1 MPKIYPRK
9 KRTAKKHGA
18 MCRFLSKWG
27 VFMTR
32 STKAAIIGL
41 LVVLIVAA
49 VAFVWYLAQPQTL
62 VDTDTLLVVRDG
74 STITVHDLVA
84 DEVYNTFRIVR
95 VRRSEGVTESHTA
108 IDTATI
114 SIDTIPH
121 GGLKIID
128 KTSRTVYIVKRKC
141 VSMNP

>member
-1 MPKIYPRK
+1 
-9 KRTAKKHGA
+9 
-18 MCRFLSKWG
+18 
-27 VFMTR
+27 MTR
-32 STKAAIIGL
+32 STKAAVVGL
-41 LVVLIVAA
+41 LLVLILAA
-49 VAFVWYLAQPQTL
+49 VAFAWYILQPQVL
-62 VDTDTLLVVRDG
+62 VDTDTLSVVRDG
-74 STITVHDLVA
+74 STITVTDIVA
-84 DEVYNTFRIVR
+84 DEVHTFKIVR
-95 VRRSEGVTESHTA
+95 VRRSEGVTESHRA

>member
-1 MPKIYPRK
+1 
-9 KRTAKKHGA
+9 
-18 MCRFLSKWG
+18 
-27 VFMTR
+27 MTR
-32 STKAAIIGL
+32 FAKLAVAVL
-41 LVVLIVAA
+41 LLVLIVAA
-49 VAFVWYLAQPQTL
+49 VAFVWYIFQPQVL
-62 VDTDTLLVVRDG
+62 IDADTLSVVRDG

-84 DEVYNTFRIVR
+84 DEVHTFKIVR

-128 KTSRTVYIVKRKC
+128 KTAGKMYIVKRKC
-141 VSMNP
+141 ISMNP

>member
-1 MPKIYPRK
+1 
-9 KRTAKKHGA
+9 
-18 MCRFLSKWG
+18 
-27 VFMTR
+27 MTR
-32 STKAAIIGL
+32 STKAAVIGL

-84 DEVYNTFRIVR
+84 DEVHTFKIVR

-121 GGLKIID
+121 GGLRITD
-128 KTSRTVYIVKRKC
+128 KTAGMVYIVKRKC

>member
-1 MPKIYPRK
+1 
-9 KRTAKKHGA
+9 
-18 MCRFLSKWG
+18 
-27 VFMTR
+27 MTR
-32 STKAAIIGL
+32 STKAAVIGL

-84 DEVYNTFRIVR
+84 DEVHTFKIVR
-95 VRRSEGVTESHTA
+95 VRRSEGVTESHRA
-108 IDTATI
+108 VDTATV

-121 GGLKIID
+121 GGLKITD
-128 KTSRTVYIVKRKC
+128 KTAGMVYIVKRKC

>member
-1 MPKIYPRK
+1 
-9 KRTAKKHGA
+9 
-18 MCRFLSKWG
+18 
-27 VFMTR
+27 MTR
-32 STKAAIIGL
+32 STKAAVIGL

-84 DEVYNTFRIVR
+84 DEVHTFKIVR

-108 IDTATI
+108 VDTATI

-121 GGLKIID
+121 GGLKLTD
-128 KTSRTVYIVKRKC
+128 KTAEKVYIVRR
-141 VSMNP
+141 VGYG

>member
-1 MPKIYPRK
+1 
-9 KRTAKKHGA
+9 
-18 MCRFLSKWG
+18 
-27 VFMTR
+27 MTR
-32 STKAAIIGL
+32 STKAAVIGL
-41 LVVLIVAA
+41 LLVLIVAA

-62 VDTDTLLVVRDG
+62 VDTDTLLVARDG

-84 DEVYNTFRIVR
+84 DEVYTFRIVR

-121 GGLKIID
+121 GGLKITD
-128 KTSRTVYIVKRKC
+128 KTAGVVYLVKRKC

>member
-1 MPKIYPRK
+1 
-9 KRTAKKHGA
+9 
-18 MCRFLSKWG
+18 
-27 VFMTR
+27 MTR
-32 STKAAIIGL
+32 STKAAVIGL
-41 LVVLIVAA
+41 LLVLIVAA

-62 VDTDTLLVVRDG
+62 VDTDTLLVARDG

-84 DEVYNTFRIVR
+84 DEVYTFRIVR

-121 GGLKIID
+121 GGLKITD
-128 KTSRTVYIVKRKC
+128 KTAGMVYIVKRKC
-141 VSMNP
+141 ISMNP

>member
-1 MPKIYPRK
+1 
-9 KRTAKKHGA
+9 
-18 MCRFLSKWG
+18 
-27 VFMTR
+27 MTH
-32 STKAAIIGL
+32 STKAAVIGL
-41 LVVLIVAA
+41 LLVLIVAA

-62 VDTDTLLVVRDG
+62 VDTDTLLVARDG

-84 DEVYNTFRIVR
+84 DEVYTFRIVR

-121 GGLKIID
+121 GGLKITD
-128 KTSRTVYIVKRKC
+128 KTAGMVYIVKRKC

>member
-1 MPKIYPRK
+1 
-9 KRTAKKHGA
+9 
-18 MCRFLSKWG
+18 
-27 VFMTR
+27 MTR
-32 STKAAIIGL
+32 STKAAVIGL

-49 VAFVWYLAQPQTL
+49 VALVWYILQPKVLIDAATL
-62 VDTDTLLVVRDG
+62 SVVRDG

-84 DEVYNTFRIVR
+84 DEVHTFKIVR
-95 VRRSEGVTESHTA
+95 VRRSEGVPEPHRA

-121 GGLKIID
+121 GGLKITD
-128 KTSRTVYIVKRKC
+128 KTAGMAYIVKRKC

>member
-1 MPKIYPRK
+1 
-9 KRTAKKHGA
+9 
-18 MCRFLSKWG
+18 
-27 VFMTR
+27 MTR

-49 VAFVWYLAQPQTL
+49 VAFAWYIFQPQVL
-62 VDTDTLLVVRDG
+62 IDTDTLSVVRDG

-84 DEVYNTFRIVR
+84 DEVYTFRIVR
-95 VRRSEGVTESHTA
+95 ARRSEGVTESHTA

-114 SIDTIPH
+114 SVDTIPH
-121 GGLKIID
+121 GGLKITD
-128 KTSRTVYIVKRKC
+128 KTTGVVYLVKRKC